1 MSWFSAIPVI
11 GKIFDKALTVVDDL
25 VEDKDLANK
34 IKARVKTQLHEQD
47 FTKELEEL
55 KGRIKIILTEAKGS
69 WSQRNWRPTTML
81 VFVAILANNYIIFP
95 YLSMWTDK
103 VTVLEFPQ
111 PFWALLT
118 TGIGGYIGAK
128 SFERIRGKRPE
139 QEK

>member
-34 IKARVKTQLHEQD
+34 IKASVKMQLHEQD
-47 FTKELEEL
+47 FTRELEEL
-55 KGRIKIILTEAKGS
+55 KGRIKIILTEAKGG
-69 WSQRNWRPTTML
+69 WWQRNWRPVTML
-81 VFVAILANNYIIFP
+81 IFVAILANNYLLFP

-111 PFWALLT
+111 SFWALLT